1 MPHHSAPRALPVVRR
16 PVSLDDESADLD
28 VEADRVRPTSGYT
41 PPAKKKTRRAN
52 PDLSARAGIDFTDD
66 DYDEDHLRAAL
77 DSMDTARQSEDYSR
91 YPLGPMDEDLADPE
105 EPWQLPQYLKRA
117 KKLRDQEEARA
128 ARRSSGRVVH
138 RRKKET
144 LSPLSPHPSPH
155 PLRTKNLA

>member
-1 MPHHSAPRALPVVRR
+1 M
-16 PVSLDDESADLD
+16 
-28 VEADRVRPTSGYT
+28 RPTSGYT
-41 PPAKKKTRRAN
+41 PRPKKKTRRAN

-117 KKLRDQEEARA
+117 KSLETKKKPVLLAVPVVVSSTV
-128 ARRSSGRVVH
+128 ARR
-138 RRKKET
+138 ET